1 MIKSQKHHQGKGA
14 FDLIEEAVHLL
25 RTSPLR
31 LLAPYYIGSLPF
43 VLGLLF
49 FWADMSHSAFA
60 AGYCGIAS
68 LVMALLFIWMKTWQA
83 IFMRG
88 VKNDL
93 FGITDYAWSGLRV
106 MKLIL
111 VQTFIQPSGLILL
124 PVATVLILPFAWFY
138 AFYQNVSMEG
148 DGQSLETHKTI
159 RESWALAKLW
169 SGQNLFILFILA
181 LFGFFVFINLGMAM
195 IILPGLLKTFLGV
208 ESMFTIS
215 GIHILNT
222 TFLMTAL
229 GATYLCLDPLVK
241 TIYALRCFYGKSIAN
256 GDDLKTD
263 FKRFHIQKKSGL
275 LIVILAMILGLAN
288 TSQAQKAGNPVAAK
302 KTVVASPV
310 KPDELDRAIKE
321 IMDQD
326 QFTWRM
332 PREKQAMNDQPKGFL
347 GKIMDSINDF
357 LKKTARSIQRAIER
371 FLKWLNKLFPEPK
384 EVKQPKDLTW
394 IQSTRAILYFMI
406 AILVCMG
413 LMLGYKL
420 WQRHKKEK
428 SEIQAEE
435 TIATPDL
442 NAAEIS
448 PADLVSRKWLTLA
461 ENLIKEG
468 SLRLALRAIYLG
480 ILAGLAEQ
488 GFISIAK
495 YKSNR
500 DYLKELRRREHAVQG
515 LVKIFSE
522 DVGFFDKVWYGM
534 YEVAMQDLNLFR
546 SDYERILNLVKQ

>member
-1 MIKSQKHHQGKGA
+1 
-14 FDLIEEAVHLL
+14 
-25 RTSPLR
+25 
-31 LLAPYYIGSLPF
+31 
-43 VLGLLF
+43 
-49 FWADMSHSAFA
+49 
-60 AGYCGIAS
+60 
-68 LVMALLFIWMKTWQA
+68 
-83 IFMRG
+83 
-88 VKNDL
+88 
-93 FGITDYAWSGLRV
+93 
-106 MKLIL
+106 
-111 VQTFIQPSGLILL
+111 
-124 PVATVLILPFAWFY
+124 
-138 AFYQNVSMEG
+138 
-148 DGQSLETHKTI
+148 
-159 RESWALAKLW
+159 
-169 SGQNLFILFILA
+169 
-181 LFGFFVFINLGMAM
+181 
-195 IILPGLLKTFLGV
+195 
-208 ESMFTIS
+208 
-215 GIHILNT
+215 
-222 TFLMTAL
+222 
-229 GATYLCLDPLVK
+229 
-241 TIYALRCFYGKSIAN
+241 
-256 GDDLKTD
+256 
-263 FKRFHIQKKSGL
+263 
-275 LIVILAMILGLAN
+275 
-288 TSQAQKAGNPVAAK
+288 
-302 KTVVASPV
+302 
-310 KPDELDRAIKE
+310 
-321 IMDQD
+321 
-326 QFTWRM
+326 
-332 PREKQAMNDQPKGFL
+332 
-347 GKIMDSINDF
+347 MDSINDF

-442 NAAEIS
+442 NADEIS